1 MTNHKK
7 KLLLCCFR
15 TLDRELLWR
24 KDQDSYFF
32 CRWYAQVSNDS
43 FRSLG
48 ICLSTNVA
56 IVCFV
61 LQSISKILFLFRC
74 QNTLLYFLLWL
85 QFSNLVQPVVFRRQV
100 TRFEMKRGK
109 HHMRRFG
116 AVFDRRW
123 QWGIN
128 LSIWGTTH
136 KNTNNYFWRVFW
148 YDTSN
153 CEVCWKINP
162 QLLKKKMLDLCSL
175 VITKFQF
182 CTIVKL

>member
-1 MTNHKK
+1 MIH
-7 KLLLCCFR
+7 
-15 TLDRELLWR
+15 
-24 KDQDSYFF
+24 
-32 CRWYAQVSNDS
+32 
-43 FRSLG
+43 RSLT
-48 ICLSTNVA
+48 ILSEVWDLFINKCCNCLFCTTIHIKDTIFCSEA
-56 IVCFV
+56 KI
-61 LQSISKILFLFRC
+61 SIADVIYLYKIHTF
-74 QNTLLYFLLWL
+74 YFLLWL
-85 QFSNLVQPVVFRRQV
+85 HFSNLVQPVVFRRQV

-162 QLLKKKMLDLCSL
+162 QLLKKN
-175 VITKFQF
+175 VGP
-182 CTIVKL
+182 V

>member
-7 KLLLCCFR
+7 SCFCVALGHR
-15 TLDRELLWR
+15 QRVTLKKRSRQL
-24 KDQDSYFF
+24 F
-32 CRWYAQVSNDS
+32 S
-43 FRSLG
+43 FLSVIHRSLT
-48 ICLSTNVA
+48 ILSEVWGFVYQQ
-56 IVCFV
+56 ISQLFV
-61 LQSISKILFLFRC
+61 LYYNPYQRYYFLFWC

-128 LSIWGTTH
+128 LGIWGTYYAQKH
-136 KNTNNYFWRVFW
+136 K
-148 YDTSN
+148 
-153 CEVCWKINP
+153 
-162 QLLKKKMLDLCSL
+162 
-175 VITKFQF
+175 
-182 CTIVKL
+182 

>member
-7 KLLLCCFR
+7 SCFCVALGHR
-15 TLDRELLWR
+15 QRVTLKKRSRQL
-24 KDQDSYFF
+24 FF
-32 CRWYAQVSNDS
+32 FVGDIL
-43 FRSLG
+43 RSLT
-48 ICLSTNVA
+48 ILSEVWGF
-56 IVCFV
+56 VYQQMSQLFV
-61 LQSISKILFLFRC
+61 LYYNPYQRYYFLFRS

-153 CEVCWKINP
+153 CKVCWEINP
-162 QLLKKKMLDLCSL
+162 QLLKKN
-175 VITKFQF
+175 VGP
-182 CTIVKL
+182 V

>member
-7 KLLLCCFR
+7 SCFCVALGHR
-15 TLDRELLWR
+15 QRVTLKKRSRQLF
-24 KDQDSYFF
+24 FF
-32 CRWYAQVSNDS
+32 CRWYTQVSNDS

-56 IVCFV
+56 IVCFI
-61 LQSISKILFLFRC
+61 LQSISKILFFVLMLKFFI
-74 QNTLLYFLLWL
+74 LYFLLWL

-128 LSIWGTTH
+128 LGIWGTSTH
-136 KNTNNYFWRVFW
+136 KNTNNYFWSVFW

-162 QLLKKKMLDLCSL
+162 QLLKKN
-175 VITKFQF
+175 VGP
-182 CTIVKL
+182 V

>member
-7 KLLLCCFR
+7 SCFCVALGHR
-15 TLDRELLWR
+15 QRVTLKKRSRQL
-24 KDQDSYFF
+24 FF
-32 CRWYAQVSNDS
+32 FVDDIL
-43 FRSLG
+43 RSLT
-48 ICLSTNVA
+48 ILSEVWDLFINKCRNCLFCTTIHIKDTIFCSD
-56 IVCFV
+56 
-61 LQSISKILFLFRC
+61 C

-128 LSIWGTTH
+128 LGIWGTTTY
-136 KNTNNYFWRVFW
+136 KNTNNYFWR
-148 YDTSN
+148 Y
-153 CEVCWKINP
+153 K
-162 QLLKKKMLDLCSL
+162 
-175 VITKFQF
+175 
-182 CTIVKL
+182 

>member
-7 KLLLCCFR
+7 SCFCVALGHR
-15 TLDRELLWR
+15 QRVTLKKRSRQL
-24 KDQDSYFF
+24 FF
-32 CRWYAQVSNDS
+32 FVGDIL
-43 FRSLG
+43 RSLT
-48 ICLSTNVA
+48 ILSEVWGF
-56 IVCFV
+56 VYQQMLQLFV
-61 LQSISKILFLFRC
+61 LYYNPYQRYYFLFRC

-162 QLLKKKMLDLCSL
+162 QLLKKKCW
-175 VITKFQF
+175 T
-182 CTIVKL
+182 CIV